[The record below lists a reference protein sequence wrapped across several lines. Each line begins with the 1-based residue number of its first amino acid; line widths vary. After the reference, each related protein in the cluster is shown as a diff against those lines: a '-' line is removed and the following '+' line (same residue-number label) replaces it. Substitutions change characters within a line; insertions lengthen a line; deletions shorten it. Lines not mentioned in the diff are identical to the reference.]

1 MMKNTKSLAHA
12 AIFAAVYVSITILL
26 GAISYGQIQ
35 CRIADAMMFF
45 CIGSKKNWVGYAIGG
60 LLANIISPMGV
71 IDMAVGLL
79 SNGVIGFCAEKT
91 KSTVATTLVAVTATA
106 MLVGGE
112 LTAVYSTP
120 FLVNATY
127 VALGMM
133 ASCAIGLIF
142 YNATKKN
149 KKVFDIIMG

>member
-1 MMKNTKSLAHA
+1 MKTKQLTHI
-12 AIFAAVYVSITILL
+12 AIFAAIYVVATM
-26 GAISYGQIQ
+26 AISPLSYGAIQ
-35 CRIADAMMFF
+35 CRIADIMMFF
-45 CIGSKKNWVGYAIGG
+45 CIGNKKNWAGYAIGG
-60 LLANIISPMGV
+60 LLANIISPLGV

-79 SNGVIGFCAEKT
+79 SNGVIGFCAAKT
-91 KSTVATTLVAVTATA
+91 KSTVATTLVAVIATA
-106 MLVGGE
+106 LLVGGE

-120 FLVNATY
+120 FLANAAY

-133 ASCAIGLIF
+133 ASCAMGLIF